1 MIDIYDSKA
10 LYAKIDALRKEK
22 GWSINRLAQ
31 EAGISAM
38 ALYHWREREFSPTL
52 LILDALCSAM
62 GTNIINFLMDE
73 DDISEHREL
82 MEVWNRLSPEQQ
94 RNMLTFM
101 KSML

>member
-38 ALYHWREREFSPTL
+38 ALYHWRERESSPTL
-52 LILDALCSAM
+52 FVLDALCSAM

-73 DDISEHREL
+73 DDIAENRDL
-82 MEVWNRLSPEQQ
+82 MEVWSRLNREQQ
-94 RNMLTFM
+94 SNMLALM

>member
-38 ALYHWREREFSPTL
+38 ALYHWRERESSPTL
-52 LILDALCSAM
+52 LILDALCSAL
-62 GTNIINFLMDE
+62 GINLINFLMDE

-82 MEVWNRLSPEQQ
+82 MEVWNRLNPEQQ